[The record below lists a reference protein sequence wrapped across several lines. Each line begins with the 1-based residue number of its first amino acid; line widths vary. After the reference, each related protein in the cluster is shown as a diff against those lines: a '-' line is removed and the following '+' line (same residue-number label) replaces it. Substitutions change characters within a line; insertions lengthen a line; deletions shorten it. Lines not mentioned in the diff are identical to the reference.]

1 MFRRSLRWRVAVGA
15 SFLLAAAG
23 ILLVTPELVI
33 AAMAPIGYVAYSALT
48 SAPVVTETLSIR
60 RTVSETHPSP
70 GGAVDV
76 RLTIENQGDQP
87 IPKLRLVDGV
97 PAELSVVE
105 GSPRAAISLRAGE
118 SAAIEYRLRAR
129 HGEFTFDPVT
139 IRTQSLSAGS
149 VYTTTVEAG
158 GTSTVTATLDPT
170 DRPQGEGGGTTS
182 GEMLIAQSNDG
193 LEFFGIR
200 AYQPTD
206 PVHRVNWRRYAKDG
220 ELTTIDYR
228 DREASDVLVV
238 VDARASA
245 GVARDEHS
253 PTGTELSVYVANEII
268 TSTRNYRTPI
278 GVAAL
283 GVDGFDDNDGIAW
296 VAPGT
301 GREELTRLRS
311 LLDAAAA
318 TVRPD
323 APSGHATVPAESL
336 LTLFD
341 QLRPATHVVFLSP
354 VLDEDA
360 VETVRQFRS
369 TGYTVSVCAP
379 DVTAQSN
386 PGTQVAATQ
395 REIHLAEL
403 RQLGVPLID
412 WQPADPLD
420 ESLRQA
426 LRSTNAA
433 MEGTRT

>member
-23 ILLVTPELVI
+23 IVLVTPELVI

-48 SAPVVTETLSIR
+48 SAPVVADTLSIT
-60 RTVSETHPSP
+60 RTVSETQPSP
-70 GGAVDV
+70 GGVVDV
-76 RLTIENQGDQP
+76 RLTIENNGDQP

-97 PAELSVVE
+97 PADLSVVD
-105 GSPRAAISLRAGE
+105 GSPRAALSLRAGE
-118 SAAIEYRLRAR
+118 SVSIEYRLRAR
-129 HGEFTFDPVT
+129 YGEFTFDPVT
-139 IRTQSLSAGS
+139 VRTQSLSAGS
-149 VYTTTVEAG
+149 VYTTTIEAAG
-158 GTSTVTATLDPT
+158 PETVTATLDPA
-170 DRPQGEGGGTTS
+170 DSPQGQGGGSTS
-182 GEMLIAQSNDG
+182 GEMLIEQGNDG

-200 AYQPTD
+200 GYEPTD

-228 DREASDVLVV
+228 NREVSDVLVV
-238 VDARASA
+238 IDARESA
-245 GVARDEHS
+245 GVARNQHS
-253 PTGTELSVYVANEII
+253 PTGTELSVYVANEIV

-296 VAPGT
+296 VVPGT

-323 APSGHATVPAESL
+323 ADSGRATVPAESM

-341 QLRPATHVVFLSP
+341 QLRPGTHVVFLSP
-354 VLDEDA
+354 VLDEHA
-360 VETVRQFRS
+360 VETVRRFRS
-369 TGYTVSVCAP
+369 AGYTVSMCTP
-379 DVTAQSN
+379 DVTARSN
-386 PGTQVAATQ
+386 PGAQVTAT
-395 REIHLAEL
+395 RRDLSLAEL
-403 RQLGVPLID
+403 RQLGVPIID
-412 WQPADPLD
+412 WQPDDPLA

-433 MEGTRT
+433 MGET